1 MSEKGKLRSYI
12 RSQKELHRATLAA
25 RSEAIMARLES
36 DERFLAARTVL
47 AYHSLPDEVDTHA
60 LIDRWYRRKLILL
73 PVVCG
78 DTLRLRRYVG
88 PEQMRTSSFRIEEPT
103 GDDFT
108 SYGAIDLALVPGMAF
123 DAAGHRLGR
132 GRGYYDRLFAHP
144 AFSAVC
150 KIGLCFDFQLLPQV
164 PVESTD
170 VPVDCVLSC

>member
-12 RSQKELHRATLAA
+12 KSQKERHRNALAA
-25 RSEAIMARLES
+25 QSESLMARLES
-36 DERFLAARTVL
+36 DERFLQARTVL

-60 LIDRWYRRKLILL
+60 LIGRWYVRKVILL

-78 DTLRLRRYVG
+78 DTLCLRRYAG
-88 PEQMRTSSFRIEEPT
+88 PGQTRTGCFHIEEPT
-103 GDDFT
+103 GDDFIN
-108 SYGAIDLALVPGMAF
+108 YEAIDLALVPGMAF

-132 GRGYYDRLFAHP
+132 GRGYYDRLFSHP
-144 AFSAVC
+144 AFSAVY

>member
-1 MSEKGKLRSYI
+1 MSEKGKLRIYI
-12 RSQKELHRATLAA
+12 RNQKELHRATLAA
-25 RSEAIMARLES
+25 QSESLMARLES

-60 LIDRWYRRKLILL
+60 LIKRWYRRKVILL

-78 DTLRLRRYVG
+78 DVLRLRRYVG
-88 PEQMRTSSFRIEEPT
+88 PGQMRTGSFHIEEPT

-108 SYGAIDLALVPGMAF
+108 GYEAIDLALVPGMAF

-132 GRGYYDRLFAHP
+132 GRGYYDRLFSHP
-144 AFSAVC
+144 AFSAVY